1 MLDPCSPF
9 DARPSLVMVAAA
21 LKKASTYI
29 APKTKRKV
37 GVSSCRKKCKQNA
50 PRKDQVAFRFK
61 TYREKRYIY
70 IWQAMVHHTHQNY
83 FFLIPAFQL
92 AAEMFIL
99 ILPW

>member
-61 TYREKRYIY
+61 TYREKK
-70 IWQAMVHHTHQNY
+70 VHLYLASDGPSHSPKL
-83 FFLIPAFQL
+83 FFSHSSIPASS
-92 AAEMFIL
+92 
-99 ILPW
+99 